1 MKSKKTFDLLLG
13 SLLALMLVLT
23 ACDDERVLPV
33 NPPAYSYTET
43 ITLLDSVDANGQ
55 DLTAAFTLLDADV
68 RNGFITV
75 ACFLMPYDGIN
86 QGCDP
91 DLELFEIT
99 NDEIDSIVAENG
111 TFNNEIINIELQD
124 TITHED
130 SLRIAELDS
139 IMQDNLEKITF
150 REAQVDTL
158 DSYLDDRF
166 KLSIQMTGVTKE
178 VYPGGIF
185 LDPANYGYAGDT
197 TIVWG
202 QGFYLPEPAQY
213 DPDDTLKVRRGKGIR
228 LDLDEFWAADGGWD
242 IGGPYLHAVKP
253 ERGSRYTNQFPIREM
268 LGNMTAGS
276 THTLHF
282 KFGESG
288 THTKVTASLYL
299 VYNEAVRR

>member
-1 MKSKKTFDLLLG
+1 MKSKKSRSCWMLAAC
-13 SLLALMLVLT
+13 LALMLVLT

-33 NPPAYSYTET
+33 NPPAESYTET
-43 ITLLDSVDANGQ
+43 ITLLDNVDANGQ
-55 DLTAAFTLLDADV
+55 NLTAAFTLLDADV
-68 RNGFITV
+68 IDGFITI

-86 QGCDP
+86 QGWNP
-91 DLELFEIT
+91 DLELFETI
-99 NDEIDSIVAENG
+99 NNEIDSILAENG
-111 TFNNEIINIELQD
+111 ALDNEIINIELQD

-130 SLRIAELDS
+130 TLRIAELDS
-139 IMQDNLEKITF
+139 IKQDNLEKITF

-166 KLSIQMTGVTKE
+166 KLSIQMTGVTEE

-185 LDPANYGYAGDT
+185 LDPANYGYAGET

-202 QGFYLPEPAQY
+202 QGFYLVPFDSASGW
-213 DPDDTLKVRRGKGIR
+213 RGKSIR

-242 IGGPYLHAVKP
+242 IDRPYLHAAKP
-253 ERGSRYTNQFPIREM
+253 TRGSRYTNQFPIREM

-282 KFGESG
+282 KFGEPG